1 MEGPMHN
8 TEIGDWNYFRINI
21 LPKIKKVV
29 LHDIEYT
36 DKNDIQSMSLEAYLQ
51 KETIKMEMG
60 GSYGEIKF
68 V

>member
-1 MEGPMHN
+1 MHN